1 MGDDLDVFFQY
12 DITSIVKSAVLSIV
26 LASVANG
33 ASNIEFVQGALVCA
47 QVVCVG
53 IGAKWEDV
61 LADLRSQARVG
72 GWIGLLEAA
81 QSQMLHN

>member
-1 MGDDLDVFFQY
+1 MSDLDVYFRS
-12 DITSIVKSAVLSIV
+12 DITKMVKSIVLSIV

-33 ASNIEFVQGALVCA
+33 TNNIEFVRGALVCA